1 MQEDLSSKVRRHTLD
16 AQVNHRL
23 PSLSVAVA
31 QAGKPLFVEAFGAA
45 DVASGRGVDP
55 ETQYRIGSVTK
66 TFTAALVLLLA
77 ERDLVDIDEP
87 VETYLP
93 GTNVGRPRLRQL
105 LAHCGGVQREAP
117 LPMWTTMLGP
127 EADELLAALTH
138 AELIDRPGARWHY
151 SNLGYAIL
159 GQVVEHVTGTP
170 CEEMIDRELITPLGL
185 TSTTWQPT
193 QNAAVGYRLDP
204 YQDTVHAEPVMQQGA
219 IGVGGQLWS
228 TTNDLLTWGHALIG
242 GSPDVLPLVV
252 TDTMHT
258 PHVMVDRRQWAQGW
272 GLGLILDRRSER
284 VLSGHTGAMPGFLAA
299 LSLDQ
304 DSQTVV
310 AVLTNVTRG
319 VRLGALAGDVMD
331 LAVQHR
337 QTPLPAS
344 AQPTSPCPDHLLAV
358 LGRWW
363 CESEETIF
371 TWHND
376 GLRAHLGDS
385 PVSTLTT
392 FVEEAPDLYRADS
405 GRLHGELLHII
416 RDDTAVIRLEWA
428 TYPYSRNPN

>member
-1 MQEDLSSKVRRHTLD
+1 
-16 AQVNHRL
+16 
-23 PSLSVAVA
+23 
-31 QAGKPLFVEAFGAA
+31 
-45 DVASGRGVDP
+45 
-55 ETQYRIGSVTK
+55 
-66 TFTAALVLLLA
+66 
-77 ERDLVDIDEP
+77 
-87 VETYLP
+87 
-93 GTNVGRPRLRQL
+93 
-105 LAHCGGVQREAP
+105 
-117 LPMWTTMLGP
+117 
-127 EADELLAALTH
+127 
-138 AELIDRPGARWHY
+138 
-151 SNLGYAIL
+151 
-159 GQVVEHVTGTP
+159 
-170 CEEMIDRELITPLGL
+170 MIDRELITPLGL

-193 QNAAVGYRLDP
+193 QSAAVGYRLDP

-242 GSPDVLPLVV
+242 GSPDVLPPVV

-304 DSQTVV
+304 GSQTVV

-319 VRLGALAGDVMD
+319 VRPGALAGDVMD
-331 LAVQHR
+331 LVVQHC
-337 QTPLPAS
+337 QKPQPAP
-344 AQPTSPCPDHLLAV
+344 AQPTSPCPEHLLAV

-376 GLRAHLGDS
+376 GLRAHLSDS
-385 PVSTLTT
+385 PVSTVTT
-392 FVEEAPDLYRADS
+392 FVEESPDLYRADS
-405 GRLHGELLHII
+405 GRLHGELLRVI
-416 RDDTAVIRLEWA
+416 RDDITVIRLEWA
-428 TYPYSRNPN
+428 TYPYSRDPS